1 MAIISHMVIQTPC
14 ISIQT
19 HLIPLPQ
26 ITISHL
32 TTATAAGIPALI
44 VAEVTVEEVMAA
56 AEMVAVAG
64 NKFNIVS
71 ILHLP

>member
-1 MAIISHMVIQTPC
+1 MAISSHMVIQTPC

-19 HLIPLPQ
+19 HLIPHPH

-32 TTATAAGIPALI
+32 TTATAAGIPALT
-44 VAEVTVEEVMAA
+44 VALVTVAEVMAA
-56 AEMVAVAG
+56 AEMAAAG
-64 NKFNIVS
+64 NKIKIVS